1 MNPFSRCLPSRPI
14 TNHPPSLQA
23 DTGDAEPN
31 RPSGDPESGRPA
43 DTGAAPSPQRG
54 HLKTAAAFVAGA
66 LVTGAVGAVA
76 WSLTQPG
83 SAAPSPVPAPAPT
96 PAQAMDDTGEVAT
109 PWTLSEDARRLF
121 HLVNDAAVRCVDL
134 LFPQHGI
141 SNIHTIM
148 EDATAETAM
157 AIGRELHQ
165 QGVNMTQL
173 VQQPVDCCPSN
184 LMPGET
190 PSELAGRAALGIADH
205 LRGIA
210 SRLPH
215 VPAAAH
221 QWIGPVPVPAAVG
234 SAATWADA
242 IGIMAL
248 TVGLHTL
255 GLF

>member
-1 MNPFSRCLPSRPI
+1 MNPFSRCLPPAPI
-14 TNHPPSLQA
+14 TQTPSGFHHEEKVADPTQA
-23 DTGDAEPN
+23 WGDTG
-31 RPSGDPESGRPA
+31 SGRPE
-43 DTGAAPSPQRG
+43 DTGSAPSTQCG

-66 LVTGAVGAVA
+66 VVTGAVGAVA
-76 WSLTQPG
+76 WSLTQSV
-83 SAAPSPVPAPAPT
+83 SAVPSPVPAPAPT
-96 PAQAMDDTGEVAT
+96 PAQAMDDSGEPAT
-109 PWTLSEDARRLF
+109 PWTMSEDAHRLF

-141 SNIHTIM
+141 SDIHNIM
-148 EDATAETAM
+148 EDATAGTAM
-157 AIGRELHQ
+157 AVGRELHQ

-173 VQQPVDCCPSN
+173 TQQPVDCCPSS
-184 LMPGET
+184 LLPGET

-210 SRLPH
+210 ARLPH
-215 VPAAAH
+215 VPAAAP